1 MIKLIIHFSDVH
13 IRCFARQEEY
23 AEQLTRLIEKCAELA
38 KPYKKEEVRVVCSG
52 DLVHQKNQTSPE
64 LFVFA
69 STFIRQLEQIAR
81 VIIIS
86 GNHDL
91 VVNNT
96 SRKDT
101 MTALFETADFKNSI
115 FVDSY
120 LGYESGTLVD
130 DNVIWALYSIYNDF
144 RTPDIEQIKEKY
156 PNNFVV
162 GLYHGTIIGSTL
174 NNGTVMQNGNDG
186 NIFKGCD
193 VVMAGDIH
201 KRQEL
206 KRGNTL
212 IVYPGSLI
220 QQTFGETITQHGFCV
235 WNLEDKTHKFVDLDT
250 NYGLYDF
257 EVSSIDDI
265 DNNKEVLLNY

>member
-23 AEQLTRLIEKCAELA
+23 AEQLTKFIDKCKEIS

-69 STFIRQLEQIAR
+69 STFIRQLEEIAQ

-91 VVNNT
+91 LVNNT

-101 MTALFETADFKNSI
+101 MTALFETANFQNSV
-115 FVDSY
+115 FVDGY
-120 LGYESGTLVD
+120 LGFDSGTLID
-130 DNVIWALYSIYNDF
+130 DNVTWALYSIYADY
-144 RTPDIEQIKEKY
+144 RKPDIAQARQENPTNTVI
-156 PNNFVV
+156 
-162 GLYHGTIIGSTL
+162 GLYHGTIIGATL
-174 NNGTVMQNGNDG
+174 NNGTVMQDG
-186 NIFKGCD
+186 TDGETFNGCD
-193 VVMAGDIH
+193 IVMAGDIH

-206 KRGNTL
+206 KRGNVP

-220 QQTFGETITQHGFCV
+220 QQTFGETVTQHGFCV
-235 WNLEDKTHKFVDLDT
+235 WNLEEKTHHFIDLET
-250 NYGLYDF
+250 EYGLYDF
-257 EVSSIDDI
+257 QISGVDDM
-265 DNNKEVLLNY
+265 DENKETLLNY

>member
-23 AEQLTRLIEKCAELA
+23 AEQLTKFIDKCKEIS

-69 STFIRQLEQIAR
+69 STFIRQLEEIAQ
-81 VIIIS
+81 VIVIS

-91 VVNNT
+91 LVNNT

-101 MTALFETADFKNSI
+101 MTALFETANFQNSV
-115 FVDSY
+115 FVDGY
-120 LGYESGTLVD
+120 LGFDSGTLID
-130 DNVIWALYSIYNDF
+130 DNVTWALYSIYADY
-144 RTPDIEQIKEKY
+144 RKPDIAQARQENPTNTVI
-156 PNNFVV
+156 
-162 GLYHGTIIGSTL
+162 GLYHGTIIGATL
-174 NNGTVMQNGNDG
+174 NNGTVMQDG
-186 NIFKGCD
+186 TDGETFNGCD
-193 VVMAGDIH
+193 IVMAGDIH

-206 KRGNTL
+206 KRGNVP

-220 QQTFGETITQHGFCV
+220 QQTFGETVTQHGFCV
-235 WNLEDKTHKFVDLDT
+235 WNLEEKTHRFIDLDT
-250 NYGLYDF
+250 EYGLYDF
-257 EVSSIDDI
+257 QISGVNDMDE
-265 DNNKEVLLNY
+265 NKETLINY

>member
-23 AEQLTRLIEKCAELA
+23 AEQLTKFIDKCKEIS

-52 DLVHQKNQTSPE
+52 DLVHQKNTISNE

-69 STFIRQLEQIAR
+69 STFIRQLEEIAQ

-91 VVNNT
+91 LVNNT

-101 MTALFETADFKNSI
+101 MTALFETANFQNSV
-115 FVDSY
+115 FVDGY
-120 LGYESGTLVD
+120 LGFDSGTLID
-130 DNVIWALYSIYNDF
+130 DNVTWALYSIYADY
-144 RTPDIEQIKEKY
+144 RKPDIAQARQENPTNTVI
-156 PNNFVV
+156 
-162 GLYHGTIIGSTL
+162 GLYHGTIIGATL
-174 NNGTVMQNGNDG
+174 NNGTVMQDG
-186 NIFKGCD
+186 TDGETFNGCD
-193 VVMAGDIH
+193 IVMAGDIH

-206 KRGNTL
+206 KRGNVP

-220 QQTFGETITQHGFCV
+220 QQTFGETVTQHGFCV
-235 WNLEDKTHKFVDLDT
+235 WNLEEKTHHFIDLDT
-250 NYGLYDF
+250 EYGLYDF
-257 EVSSIDDI
+257 QISGVDDM
-265 DNNKEVLLNY
+265 DENKETLINY

>member
-23 AEQLTRLIEKCAELA
+23 AEQLTKFIDKCKEIS

-69 STFIRQLEQIAR
+69 STFIRQLEEIAQ
-81 VIIIS
+81 VIVIS

-91 VVNNT
+91 LVNNT

-101 MTALFETADFKNSI
+101 MTALFETANFQNSV
-115 FVDSY
+115 FVDGY
-120 LGYESGTLVD
+120 LGFDSGTLID
-130 DNVIWALYSIYNDF
+130 DNVTWALYSIYADY
-144 RTPDIEQIKEKY
+144 RKPDIAQARQENPTNTVI
-156 PNNFVV
+156 
-162 GLYHGTIIGSTL
+162 GLYHGTIIGATL
-174 NNGTVMQNGNDG
+174 NNGTVMQDG
-186 NIFKGCD
+186 TDGETFNGCD
-193 VVMAGDIH
+193 IVMAGDIH

-206 KRGNTL
+206 KRGNVP

-220 QQTFGETITQHGFCV
+220 QQTFGETVTQHGFCV
-235 WNLEDKTHKFVDLDT
+235 WNLEEKTHRFIDLDT
-250 NYGLYDF
+250 EYGLYDF
-257 EVSSIDDI
+257 QISGVDDM
-265 DNNKEVLLNY
+265 DENKETLLNY

>member
-23 AEQLTRLIEKCAELA
+23 AEQLTKFIDKCKEIS

-69 STFIRQLEQIAR
+69 STFIRQLEEIAQ

-91 VVNNT
+91 LVNNT

-101 MTALFETADFKNSI
+101 MTALFETANFQNSV
-115 FVDSY
+115 FVDGY
-120 LGYESGTLVD
+120 LGFDSGTLID
-130 DNVIWALYSIYNDF
+130 DNVTWALYSIYADY
-144 RTPDIEQIKEKY
+144 RKPDIAQARQEN
-156 PNNFVV
+156 PNNIVI
-162 GLYHGTIIGSTL
+162 GLYHGTIIGATL
-174 NNGTVMQNGNDG
+174 NNGTVMQDG
-186 NIFKGCD
+186 TDGETFNGCD
-193 VVMAGDIH
+193 IVMAGDIH

-206 KRGNTL
+206 KRGNVP

-220 QQTFGETITQHGFCV
+220 QQTFGETVTQHGFCV
-235 WNLEDKTHKFVDLDT
+235 WNLEEKTHRFIDLDT
-250 NYGLYDF
+250 EYGLYDF
-257 EVSSIDDI
+257 QISGVNDMDE
-265 DNNKEVLLNY
+265 NKETLINY

>member
-1 MIKLIIHFSDVH
+1 MVKLIIHTADIH
-13 IRCFARQEEY
+13 IRNFQRHEEY
-23 AEQLTRLIEKCAELA
+23 ATQLTQFIEKCIELA
-38 KPYKKEEVRVVCSG
+38 KPYKKEEVRILISG
-52 DLVHQKNQTSPE
+52 DLFHSKNNISNE
-64 LFVFA
+64 LFVFC

-120 LGYESGTLVD
+120 LGYESGTLID
-130 DNVIWALYSIYNDF
+130 DNITWALYSIYNDY
-144 RTPDIEQIKEKY
+144 RRPDIEEAKKTN
-156 PNNFVV
+156 PDNFVI
-162 GLYHGTIIGSTL
+162 GLYHGTIIGATL
-174 NNGTVMQNGNDG
+174 NNGIVMQDG
-186 NIFKGCD
+186 TDGDIFNGCD

-201 KRQEL
+201 KRQEF
-206 KRGNTL
+206 KRGDVT

-235 WNLEDKTHKFVDLDT
+235 WNLEDKTHKFIDLPT
-250 NYGLYDF
+250 NYGMYDF
-257 EVSSIDDI
+257 EVSSVDDI
-265 DNNKEVLLNY
+265 DNDKEILLNY